1 MKRMMMTAPVVTL
14 AMLWSGS
21 AFALSCSE
29 IMNMVN
35 VNVPTAIVVQTIDES
50 GETFTADDLRC
61 LTNDGAPAEVVA
73 AVKKRIQASA
83 APKEDEPVVPA
94 TNTRVKPGS
103 NSSFNDD
110 SAIGEPTGGKKSGGA
125 RGLSDE
131 GGDED
136 AAGKDPEK
144 LDDAVTAYNAK
155 KPLTASLILY
165 KLWADKA
172 YPDKESKILY
182 YLAQSLYQLQMYHA
196 SQYFY
201 IEVLKKGTS
210 NPYFKYALPKL
221 VTISR
226 YTGDESDLMR
236 IVGKIPPDDYP
247 RSARSQLY
255 YLLGVKNYQD
265 DKLAESRNYLEQVS
279 EKSDMYSRSQYLEG
293 VIYNKQGKLRSA
305 VRSFTA
311 VAKFKGEAVTQ
322 QELEM
327 LNALRDLSLMNVAR
341 IYYGIE
347 QFDNANTWYG
357 YIPHESTYWPQAQ
370 FESAWSNF
378 MRTDLNQTL
387 GQLLTIQSPYYADNE
402 FIPEAKI
409 LKALTFFQ
417 LCEYDDIQSVLREFK
432 RDYKPVHQELK
443 DFLQQYASEEGRKLA
458 DQAFDR
464 YFGKNPPPTK
474 IPKSLFVKLL
484 RNQEFSGLVNH
495 LHQLEVEE
503 ALIAQQKTQ
512 WKDDVGN
519 ALLKI
524 IADDRERLKQRAGRV
539 MLADMATTAN
549 YLGDLLTQSEIIE
562 FEVADANRQILTE
575 RSQGIKL
582 ESTGDK
588 VIDFAV
594 DRTKIFW
601 PFNGEFWQDEL
612 GYYRFTEKANCKA
625 K

>member
-1 MKRMMMTAPVVTL
+1 
-14 AMLWSGS
+14 
-21 AFALSCSE
+21 
-29 IMNMVN
+29 
-35 VNVPTAIVVQTIDES
+35 
-50 GETFTADDLRC
+50 
-61 LTNDGAPAEVVA
+61 
-73 AVKKRIQASA
+73 
-83 APKEDEPVVPA
+83 
-94 TNTRVKPGS
+94 
-103 NSSFNDD
+103 
-110 SAIGEPTGGKKSGGA
+110 
-125 RGLSDE
+125 
-131 GGDED
+131 
-136 AAGKDPEK
+136 
-144 LDDAVTAYNAK
+144 
-155 KPLTASLILY
+155 
-165 KLWADKA
+165 
-172 YPDKESKILY
+172 
-182 YLAQSLYQLQMYHA
+182 
-196 SQYFY
+196 
-201 IEVLKKGTS
+201 
-210 NPYFKYALPKL
+210 
-221 VTISR
+221 
-226 YTGDESDLMR
+226 
-236 IVGKIPPDDYP
+236 
-247 RSARSQLY
+247 
-255 YLLGVKNYQD
+255 
-265 DKLAESRNYLEQVS
+265 
-279 EKSDMYSRSQYLEG
+279 
-293 VIYNKQGKLRSA
+293 
-305 VRSFTA
+305 
-311 VAKFKGEAVTQ
+311 
-322 QELEM
+322 
-327 LNALRDLSLMNVAR
+327 
-341 IYYGIE
+341 
-347 QFDNANTWYG
+347 
-357 YIPHESTYWPQAQ
+357 
-370 FESAWSNF
+370 
-378 MRTDLNQTL
+378 
-387 GQLLTIQSPYYADNE
+387 LLTIQSPYYADKE

-417 LCEYDDIQSVLREFK
+417 LCEYDDIQAVLREFK